1 MDKRYSEEDEN
12 RILKHSH
19 RRQIEE
25 LEEEELDRELQVV
38 KQWARGGMSLIE
50 LETELDYIS

>member
-1 MDKRYSEEDEN
+1 MDKRYAEEDEK
-12 RILKHSH
+12 RIIKHSH

-25 LEEEELDRELQVV
+25 LEEEELDRELEIV

-50 LETELDYIS
+50 MEEELDHLS

>member
-1 MDKRYSEEDEN
+1 MDKRYAEEDEK
-12 RILKHSH
+12 RIIRHSH

-25 LEEEELDRELQVV
+25 LEEDELDRELEIV